1 MSAAH
6 FNGHVERYPDGP
18 RVAVGAVVFKDG
30 AVLLVRRGK
39 APNHGLW
46 AIPGG
51 SVRLGETLQQAAERE
66 LLEET
71 NVRVRAG
78 SPVYIFDVVDRD
90 VSGRVRY
97 HYVIADLLAEYID
110 GRPAPND
117 DALEARWI
125 TPGEL
130 HTLPVSDTTT
140 ELLQTKFAFG
150 LSGSS
155 A

>member
-6 FNGHVERYPDGP
+6 CDSNAERYPDGA

-46 AIPGG
+46 AVPGG

-71 NVRVRAG
+71 SIRVRAG
-78 SPVYIFDVVDRD
+78 LPIYIFDVIERD
-90 VSGRVRY
+90 SDGRIRY
-97 HYVIADLLAEYID
+97 HYVIADLLAEYVE
-110 GRPAPND
+110 GWPQAND

-125 TPGEL
+125 MPDEL
-130 HTLPVSDTTT
+130 QTLPVSKTTV
-140 ELLQTKFAFG
+140 ELLQSKFAFG
-150 LSGSS
+150 LNINDD
-155 A
+155 